1 MPFIFSFESK
11 CEGKLTLIGRN
22 VHVIE
27 RMSGHKQI
35 LPKIPCL
42 FNANRSFHV
51 RPCIA
56 EDKDGV
62 KSLVAQVNGADDIMR

>member
-1 MPFIFSFESK
+1 MK
-11 CEGKLTLIGRN
+11 GHVVTLIDSN

-27 RMSGHKQI
+27 CISGHTQMI
-35 LPKIPCL
+35 PKIPSL
-42 FNANRSFHV
+42 FNVNRSFHV

-56 EDKDGV
+56 EDKEGV